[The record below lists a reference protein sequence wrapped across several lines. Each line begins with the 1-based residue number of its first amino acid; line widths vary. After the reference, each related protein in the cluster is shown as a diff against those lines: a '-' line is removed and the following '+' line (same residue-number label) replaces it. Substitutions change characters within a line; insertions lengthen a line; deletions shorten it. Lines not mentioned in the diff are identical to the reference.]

1 MMKLGKR
8 SFVCSLCALYFAP
21 FSSAQSP
28 VIYAN
33 GFDSLPLD
41 SIIDDDIKITW
52 QSRYA
57 KGPDEGRV
65 IIVNDSRSG
74 HAARIKY
81 PNGGNQSSRS
91 GATWETDFNFKSED
105 LYMSYW
111 VKFDDDFQFVK
122 GGKLPGLGG
131 STEFPY
137 GDFEF
142 TTRLMWREDGK
153 LEFYVHGYNINNS
166 QGAEPYRIFW
176 DDAGYHA
183 RVNKGQWHHIEIR
196 QKLNTPGQRDGRLQG
211 WLDGELV
218 CDDSDNSGTRGS
230 GEVDTRI
237 DHLYFSTFFG
247 GSSEPASQ
255 WQPKADVYAT
265 FDDFTVSTSRIG
277 VDGFPGDTSGG
288 SDDNDSDDD
297 SDDSSIGDNPP
308 DAGDCISLQTGNTK
322 HEIDL
327 STSSCV
333 IWNETLSGKTLAV
346 WDSDTNTSCNFRG
359 SVSAVDGTGSI
370 TVQNNYVA
378 SANFN
383 ASQIELTPNNGC
395 IFVKVRAM

>member
-1 MMKLGKR
+1 MKFRKLP
-8 SFVCSLCALYFAP
+8 VICSLCSLCFAP
-21 FSSAQSP
+21 FSLAQSP
-28 VIYAN
+28 IIYAN
-33 GFDSLPLD
+33 GFDSIPLGPV
-41 SIIDDDIKITW
+41 SDDDVKAAW

-65 IIVNDSRSG
+65 TIISDSRTG
-74 HAARIKY
+74 NAVRIQY
-81 PNGGNQSSRS
+81 PDGGNQSSRS
-91 GATWETDFNFKSED
+91 GATWETDLNYSGED

-153 LEFYVHGYNINNS
+153 LEFYVHGYNVNNS

-218 CDDSDNSGTRGS
+218 CDNTDNSGTRGS
-230 GEVDTRI
+230 GETDTRI
-237 DHLYFSTFFG
+237 NHLYFSTFFG
-247 GSSEPASQ
+247 GSSAPASQ

-288 SDDNDSDDD
+288 SDDDD
-297 SDDSSIGDNPP
+297 SDNGSGDSGTGGDQP
-308 DAGDCISLQTGNTK
+308 DTGDCIALQTGNIK

-327 STSSCV
+327 TTSSCV
-333 IWNETLSGKTLAV
+333 MWNETLSGKTLAV
-346 WDSDTNTSCNFRG
+346 WDSDTNKSCNFRG
-359 SVSAVDGTGSI
+359 VVTAIDGTGSI
-370 TVQNNYVA
+370 DVQNNYEV

-383 ASQIELTPNNGC
+383 ATTIDLTSNNEC
-395 IFVKVRAM
+395 DFVKLRAM